1 MWYLRGAWQPAPE
14 PGVSQGRVGRH
25 PGGGVPLQTPADEVE
40 EQRVVAA
47 LQCGLQLPRAGRA
60 ARLASPRPPAV
71 QHGCPVRQ
79 RRRRAVPRVACR
91 GGIVQLFFHFTNLLF
106 HLPLED
112 MKFFARFDWSSN
124 FCGGIPKSSIIHD
137 NWSPEMKLDENIFVW
152 RTQNIFLP
160 SSSPGNR
167 G

>member
-1 MWYLRGAWQPAPE
+1 VSGWGWLGDGVGDLRELGGVALVAAVAGDGGGPGVLAAHLAPNLRRARDRVHLARVARARGVRGLQRAGGTLRHLLRGAWQPAPE

-79 RRRRAVPRVACR
+79 RRRRAVPRVA
-91 GGIVQLFFHFTNLLF
+91 F
-106 HLPLED
+106 
-112 MKFFARFDWSSN
+112 
-124 FCGGIPKSSIIHD
+124 
-137 NWSPEMKLDENIFVW
+137 
-152 RTQNIFLP
+152 
-160 SSSPGNR
+160 
-167 G
+167 

>member
-1 MWYLRGAWQPAPE
+1 MEEAGGGKRRVWYLRGAWQPAPE

-71 QHGCPVRQ
+71 QHGSPVRQ
-79 RRRRAVPRVACR
+79 RRRRAVPRVAWR
-91 GGIVQLFFHFTNLLF
+91 GY
-106 HLPLED
+106 
-112 MKFFARFDWSSN
+112 
-124 FCGGIPKSSIIHD
+124 SSIIFPFHEFII
-137 NWSPEMKLDENIFVW
+137 SF
-152 RTQNIFLP
+152 TF
-160 SSSPGNR
+160 
-167 G
+167 